1 MAKAHITA
9 TEAVRTFA
17 EAMREFDWQARDAVT
32 QTQLVARRLADWIED
47 DRLRY
52 WEREARKAS
61 DGVNE
66 ARINLQRCEIAIRPD
81 DRKPCTDEKKALEKA
96 RRRQQLAEEKVQTTR
111 AWVVK
116 LRHEVEEFIA
126 HVAQLSRVL
135 DSESPRALAALE
147 RMSQSLEKY
156 AALTAPD
163 SSPPKGASS

>member
-1 MAKAHITA
+1 MAKANITA

-32 QTQLVARRLADWIED
+32 QTQLVARRLGDWIED

-66 ARINLQRCEIAIRPD
+66 ARINLQRCEISISPD
-81 DRKPCTDEKKALEKA
+81 DRKSCTDEKKALEKA

-111 AWVVK
+111 GWVVK
-116 LRHEVEEFIA
+116 MRHEIEEFVA

-135 DSESPRALAALE
+135 DAESPRALAALA
-147 RMSQSLEKY
+147 RMADSLDKY
-156 AALTAPD
+156 AALSAPEV
-163 SSPPKGASS
+163 SPPKGAST